1 MSAGPLMT
9 VAETI
14 GQAPELIQLPALVAG
29 QVTHRR
35 PGPVRHAFR
44 HRIYLWL
51 IDLDSVPRQPGYL
64 RPFAHFSS
72 EDHLGAPHLTI
83 KANIENYLALN
94 GVDLGDRGRVLMLG
108 SARVLGHV
116 FDPLTVFWCY
126 DSSGRLACIIAE
138 VHNTYGERHAYLL
151 HPDEAG
157 IAVTAKDFHVS
168 PFFDVTGTYG
178 LRFTLTPGR
187 VSTAVTLR
195 QRGCRRVL
203 GGLPGPAAARHP
215 ADPGPAAHP
224 PAPDDPAGLGPD
236 PGARHLALAAWP
248 AHPLSPEPHPSGRY
262 LTMTISTS
270 IGWPALAKRP
280 RAPMRATA
288 ARLIFERA
296 VAGIPVRVTYPDGR
310 VLGSGSPASPEFE
323 VVRPA
328 AFFARLGRDAK
339 IGFGEAY
346 TAGDWRAGP
355 GTDLADLLTP
365 FASRVTTLIPA
376 PLQRLRV
383 LVDRRV
389 PANQE
394 NTLDGSRANI
404 AAHYDLSN
412 DLFAAFL
419 DPTMSYSCA
428 WFDDSSLTA
437 AANRLEEAQLRKIDA
452 ILDLAGVQA
461 GTRMLEI
468 GSGWGSL
475 AIRAA
480 QRGARVTAITLS
492 HEQMRLARERV
503 AAAGLSGLVEVR
515 VQDYREVDGEYDAI
529 VSVEMIEAVG
539 EAYWPA
545 YFTTLDRLLAPGGR
559 IGLQAITM
567 AHDRFLAT
575 RRSFSWIQKHIFPG
589 GIIPSLQAVNE
600 TLAAH
605 TTLRVTRQREL
616 RPHYARTLRLWRE
629 RFLDQWPHLHAQGF
643 DETFRRMWEFYLA
656 YSEAGF
662 RSGYLGVSQL
672 QLTREPA

>member
-1 MSAGPLMT
+1 MT
-9 VAETI
+9 VT
-14 GQAPELIQLPALVAG
+14 
-29 QVTHRR
+29 
-35 PGPVRHAFR
+35 
-44 HRIYLWL
+44 
-51 IDLDSVPRQPGYL
+51 
-64 RPFAHFSS
+64 SS
-72 EDHLGAPHLTI
+72 I
-83 KANIENYLALN
+83 
-94 GVDLGDRGRVLMLG
+94 R
-108 SARVLGHV
+108 
-116 FDPLTVFWCY
+116 
-126 DSSGRLACIIAE
+126 
-138 VHNTYGERHAYLL
+138 
-151 HPDEAG
+151 
-157 IAVTAKDFHVS
+157 
-168 PFFDVTGTYG
+168 
-178 LRFTLTPGR
+178 
-187 VSTAVTLR
+187 
-195 QRGCRRVL
+195 
-203 GGLPGPAAARHP
+203 
-215 ADPGPAAHP
+215 
-224 PAPDDPAGLGPD
+224 
-236 PGARHLALAAWP
+236 WP
-248 AHPLSPEPHPSGRY
+248 ARASSL
-262 LTMTISTS
+262 
-270 IGWPALAKRP
+270 
-280 RAPMRATA
+280 RAPKRATA

-296 VAGIPVRVTYPDGR
+296 VAKVPIRVTYPDGR
-310 VLGSGSPASPEFE
+310 ILGGGSPASPQFE

-328 AFFARLGRDAK
+328 TFFARLGRDAK

-346 TAGDWRAGP
+346 VAGDWRAGS

-365 FASRVTTLIPA
+365 FASRVTTLVPA

-383 LVDRRV
+383 FAERRV
-389 PANQE
+389 PPAQE

-419 DPTMSYSCA
+419 DPTMSYSSA
-428 WFDDSSLTA
+428 WFDDSEPVQTA
-437 AANRLEEAQLRKIDA
+437 TRLEEAQLRKIDA

-503 AAAGLSGLVEVR
+503 AAAGLSGLAEVR
-515 VQDYREVDGEYDAI
+515 VQDYREVHGEYDAI

-589 GIIPSLQAVNE
+589 GIIPSLQAVDE

-643 DETFRRMWEFYLA
+643 DEAFRRTWEFYLA

-672 QLTREPA
+672 QLTRESA

>member
-1 MSAGPLMT
+1 MT
-9 VAETI
+9 VT
-14 GQAPELIQLPALVAG
+14 
-29 QVTHRR
+29 
-35 PGPVRHAFR
+35 
-44 HRIYLWL
+44 
-51 IDLDSVPRQPGYL
+51 
-64 RPFAHFSS
+64 SS
-72 EDHLGAPHLTI
+72 I
-83 KANIENYLALN
+83 
-94 GVDLGDRGRVLMLG
+94 R
-108 SARVLGHV
+108 
-116 FDPLTVFWCY
+116 
-126 DSSGRLACIIAE
+126 
-138 VHNTYGERHAYLL
+138 
-151 HPDEAG
+151 
-157 IAVTAKDFHVS
+157 
-168 PFFDVTGTYG
+168 
-178 LRFTLTPGR
+178 
-187 VSTAVTLR
+187 
-195 QRGCRRVL
+195 
-203 GGLPGPAAARHP
+203 
-215 ADPGPAAHP
+215 
-224 PAPDDPAGLGPD
+224 
-236 PGARHLALAAWP
+236 WP
-248 AHPLSPEPHPSGRY
+248 ARASSL
-262 LTMTISTS
+262 
-270 IGWPALAKRP
+270 
-280 RAPMRATA
+280 RAPKRATA

-296 VAGIPVRVTYPDGR
+296 VAKVPIRVTYPDGR
-310 VLGSGSPASPEFE
+310 ILGGGSPASPQFE

-328 AFFARLGRDAK
+328 TFFARLGRDAK

-346 TAGDWRAGP
+346 VAGDWRAGS

-365 FASRVTTLIPA
+365 FASRVTTLVPA

-383 LVDRRV
+383 FAERRV
-389 PANQE
+389 PPAQE

-419 DPTMSYSCA
+419 DPTMSYSSA
-428 WFDDSSLTA
+428 WFDDSEPVQTA
-437 AANRLEEAQLRKIDA
+437 TRLEEAQLRKIDA

-503 AAAGLSGLVEVR
+503 AAAGLSGLAEVR
-515 VQDYREVDGEYDAI
+515 VQDYREVHGEYDAI

-559 IGLQAITM
+559 ISLQAITM

-589 GIIPSLQAVNE
+589 GIIPSLQAVDE

-643 DETFRRMWEFYLA
+643 DEAFRRTWEFYLA

-672 QLTREPA
+672 QLTRESA